1 MPVFSQAP
9 SKAPSLDVKQPG
21 TEQKRSKGVYF
32 VGTSHI
38 AGESVKKVKAAIKER
53 QPDCVAVELDVN
65 RYYAMLYRQR
75 GEVKLPFM
83 QKMIITLMQKMQ
95 DNLSKQ
101 TNIFP
106 GQEMLSAVEF
116 ANINGIKVAFIDQD
130 INITVSRLMSKT
142 RFLERLKLILYLI
155 PAVVGVPIKLFK
167 SLEFDL
173 NKVPDKELIA
183 RALLELKKEFPSIY
197 NALIEERNRY
207 MARNIRQLQE
217 NFRTIVVVVGA
228 GHVDGIKKL
237 LKEK

>member
-1 MPVFSQAP
+1 MP
-9 SKAPSLDVKQPG
+9 
-21 TEQKRSKGVYF
+21 VYF

-38 AGESVKKVKAAIKER
+38 AGESVTRVKAVIKEK

-65 RYYAMLYRQR
+65 RYYALLYRQR
-75 GEVKLPFM
+75 GEVKLPFL
-83 QKMIITLMQKMQ
+83 QKTIIMLMQKMQ
-95 DNLSKQ
+95 ENLSKE

-116 ANINGIKVAFIDQD
+116 ANVNGIKVAFIDQD

-142 RFLERLKLILYLI
+142 RFFEKLKLIFYLI

-173 NKVPDKELIA
+173 NKVPDKDLIE
-183 RALLELKKEFPSIY
+183 RALNELKKEFPSIHSV
-197 NALIEERNRY
+197 LIEERNRY

-217 NFRTIVVVVGA
+217 NFKTIVVVVGA
-228 GHVDGIKKL
+228 GHTDGIKKI
-237 LKEK
+237 LKGK